1 MNANDVGERLHDRA
15 TRGVELTA
23 EEQAQLNEWYAQRDR
38 AEAAVFSQPTSAQPL
53 DALHAQVGRVMVQLG
68 DVTKRIQTLSAENDA
83 VRKEIVVLQRR
94 LVSKSAAQPA

>member
-1 MNANDVGERLHDRA
+1 MNPNDVSERLHDQA

-38 AEAAVFSQPTSAQPL
+38 AEATVLSRPTSAQPL
-53 DALHAQVGRVMVQLG
+53 DALHAQVDRVMVQLG
-68 DVTKRIQTLSAENDA
+68 DVTQRIQTLSAENDA

-94 LVSKSAAQPA
+94 LASKSAAQPA